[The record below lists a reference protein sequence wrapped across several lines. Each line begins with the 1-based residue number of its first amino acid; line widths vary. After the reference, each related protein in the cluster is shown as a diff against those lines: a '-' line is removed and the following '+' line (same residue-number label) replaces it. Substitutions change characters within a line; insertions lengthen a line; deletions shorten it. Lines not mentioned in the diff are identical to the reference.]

1 MIPLLPE
8 NDLKRHQALLRL
20 VALVAFLAYMLWHL
34 QSQPP
39 ASTMQA
45 SVEQTP
51 ARKPVALK
59 VRANSTAEPP
69 GANMATVSNPP
80 TSLDQPVTEQA
91 GQMEE
96 GIELPVLDLDMDAST
111 LNWLAK
117 RGKIMLLA
125 RNKRQVWKILPG
137 ATGYNQPVLR
147 KYLPADAR
155 ALSTRAIP
163 LHRENPWHIDLG
175 VIQTRL
181 QSLQV
186 SGSLVFEIRL
196 SSALDQQIAKR
207 QMSKKAASNNAQDS
221 ASRIVVSIKNNKVQ
235 IM

>member
-1 MIPLLPE
+1 MKPLWPK
-8 NDLKRHQALLRL
+8 NDLKRHQAQVHL
-20 VALVAFLAYMLWHL
+20 VALVAFFAYVLWHNF
-34 QSQPP
+34 SQPP
-39 ASTMQA
+39 LTMKHS
-45 SVEQTP
+45 SVEQAVTP
-51 ARKPVALK
+51 KPVALK
-59 VRANSTAEPP
+59 VRANSAAATP
-69 GANMATVSNPP
+69 GADTATASTPS
-80 TSLDQPVTEQA
+80 TSLEQPVTEQA

-96 GIELPVLDLDMDAST
+96 GVELPALDLDMDEPT
-111 LNWLAK
+111 LKWLARK
-117 RGKIMLLA
+117 GKIMLLA
-125 RNKRQVWKILPG
+125 RNSRQVWKILPG
-137 ATGYNQPVLR
+137 ATGYDQPVVR
-147 KYLPADAR
+147 KYRSADAR

-186 SGSLVFEIRL
+186 AGSLVFEIRL

-207 QMSKKAASNNAQDS
+207 QMSKKAASNNTQDS